1 MHMNS
6 AGQITKGIWENDEFI
21 EKGYFTESE
30 AANYFNNI
38 YEEKVLPMKC
48 EKTSI
53 KTFFDRVKTKYDDG
67 WFYTGQWLDG
77 NMQGF
82 GIIENI

>member
-48 EKTSI
+48 EKT
-53 KTFFDRVKTKYDDG
+53 
-67 WFYTGQWLDG
+67 
-77 NMQGF
+77 
-82 GIIENI
+82 